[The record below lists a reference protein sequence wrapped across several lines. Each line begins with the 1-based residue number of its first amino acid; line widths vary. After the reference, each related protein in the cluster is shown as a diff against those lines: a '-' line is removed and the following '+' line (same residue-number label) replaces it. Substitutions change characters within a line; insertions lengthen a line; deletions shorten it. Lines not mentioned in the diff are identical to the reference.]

1 MAKSKE
7 GKRTDSKRR
16 ILKTGEY
23 ERPDGMYVFRT
34 TYEGKRHTIYAT
46 TLDELREKKEKLL
59 NNLEQGLDVEKQK
72 LSLNDIANDYLDKKS
87 KTVQQTTLRT
97 MTVGYKAISCEGFLF
112 EPYKWK

>member
-59 NNLEQGLDVEKQK
+59 NDLEQGLDVEKQK
-72 LSLNDIANDYLDKKS
+72 LSLNDIA
-87 KTVQQTTLRT
+87 KTLLCRA
-97 MTVGYKAISCEGFLF
+97 MCSCDESSGEFQNSSGTSEGS
-112 EPYKWK
+112 ESGKVRD